1 MNVQFNIPP
10 FRKRRFIKLIGLPTK
25 GDSKRNHKLSYKK
38 LRKTR
43 YELLRILINNYLFM
57 LGQH

>member
-10 FRKRRFIKLIGLPTK
+10 FRKRRIMELIGLST
-25 GDSKRNHKLSYKK
+25 KRNHKLSYKK